1 MSYATTEATI
11 VHPLEGSARDAS
23 PPVPVLHTGTH
34 VQPAFV
40 RSLAKSESNAL
51 GFLPDEAL
59 DWYAHRGMLI
69 GGEVNGD
76 PTCFALGKLGSPT
89 YPDAV
94 SLFMTAVRQDARR
107 LHHAAWMLDVIKKA
121 AYGRGLKRIQLWC
134 RADVGA
140 SELWAWCGMQP
151 VAARKGGSGR
161 DIPHVCWM
169 LPLDGGH
176 VHAGLLS
183 TRRRGRAGQPI
194 PFAADVT
201 ADEVLRHCRVSP
213 ADLLRLTI
221 GTDSR
226 PTPAQ
231 LQPTLFDLSPADVSR
246 FRG

>member
-1 MSYATTEATI
+1 MNQPMSEATL
-11 VHPLEGSARDAS
+11 VHPKESSLRDPAS
-23 PPVPVLHTGTH
+23 PVPVLHTGTH
-34 VQPAFV
+34 VPAAFV

-94 SLFMTAVRQDARR
+94 SIFMTAVRDDARR
-107 LHHAAWMLDVIKKA
+107 LHHAAWLVDVVRRA
-121 AYGRGLKRIQLWC
+121 AHGRGLRRIQVWC
-134 RADVGA
+134 RANIA
-140 SELWAWCGMQP
+140 ATELWNWCGFVP

-169 LPLDGGH
+169 LSLDGSA
-176 VHAGLLS
+176 VTADALS
-183 TRRRGRAGQPI
+183 TRRRGRSGAPL
-194 PFAADVT
+194 PFAPDVT

-213 ADLLRLTI
+213 ADLLRLTT
-221 GTDSR
+221 GVDSR
-226 PTPAQ
+226 PTPAAF
-231 LQPTLFDLSPADVSR
+231 QPTLFPLTADACDT
-246 FRG
+246 FRR